1 MNRKQSI
8 DSSKAFSN
16 FCHTFQNEWLPILG
30 VTDERVYSPK
40 LDVLVIGSDEVFNC
54 TQSNLDVGYS
64 PQLFGYENSAE
75 KLITYAASFGSTTIE
90 KLDKYGKTTE
100 ISNLLK
106 EFDAI
111 SVRDKNSHD
120 IIKTLTAIDPI
131 DSIDPVLLYDFS
143 NEVDNIDVDL
153 SNYIVVYAYSE
164 RINKIEAE
172 AIQAFAH
179 SKGKKTLSIG
189 VKQSFTDLYVNV
201 DPFTLLA
208 YIKNADYVITDTFH
222 GTVFSIML
230 FSVCTSMPGSCLIQN
245 QNCRV
250 TKQCSRKR
258 NQLFLSLGKHGP
270 TLPHLCFISFR
281 HFPDKRIGTD
291 NFSRF
296 FNFLLC
302 GIQFSVPDIICNC
315 SRKNKTV
322 LHSTPHLRTRNHD
335 FSLILAYHTQGEV
348 IYWKYLDEEPE
359 GARRIAEYFAK
370 VSGYRIEE
378 TPAASGYAGYKDWF
392 INFYDRPGYTI
403 EAGLG
408 ENPLPM
414 EQFSKIYKDNVGIL
428 LGGMTELE

>member
-1 MNRKQSI
+1 M
-8 DSSKAFSN
+8 
-16 FCHTFQNEWLPILG
+16 
-30 VTDERVYSPK
+30 
-40 LDVLVIGSDEVFNC
+40 LVIGSDEVFNC

-230 FSVCTSMPGSCLIQN
+230 FIVHINIGSCLIQN

-302 GIQFSVPDIICNC
+302 GMQFSVPDIICNC
-315 SRKNKTV
+315 SEKIKLSCIIIPICARET
-322 LHSTPHLRTRNHD
+322 SR
-335 FSLILAYHTQGEV
+335 FSLILAYHTQE
-348 IYWKYLDEEPE
+348 K
-359 GARRIAEYFAK
+359 
-370 VSGYRIEE
+370 
-378 TPAASGYAGYKDWF
+378 
-392 INFYDRPGYTI
+392 
-403 EAGLG
+403 
-408 ENPLPM
+408 
-414 EQFSKIYKDNVGIL
+414 
-428 LGGMTELE
+428 

>member
-1 MNRKQSI
+1 MNIGIMSMQRIINYGSFLQAYGLKKTIQNMGHTVTFVDYRVGEPLVSESISSNQKFESKFKRMMKVFFSPPYRMNRKQSI
-8 DSSKAFSN
+8 DSSKAVSN
-16 FCHTFQNEWLPILG
+16 FRHTFQNEWLPMLG

-54 TQSNLDVGYS
+54 TQPNLDVGYS

-153 SNYIVVYAYSE
+153 SNYIVVYAYSG

-222 GTVFSIML
+222 GTVFSIKYQTPFATL
-230 FSVCTSMPGSCLIQN
+230 IRPSNIEKLSDLLEKFDLSSRTVNDVSNIKDVCTEEI
-245 QNCRV
+245 
-250 TKQCSRKR
+250 
-258 NQLFLSLGKHGP
+258 
-270 TLPHLCFISFR
+270 
-281 HFPDKRIGTD
+281 DKLNILK
-291 NFSRF
+291 
-296 FNFLLC
+296 LL
-302 GIQFSVPDIICNC
+302 
-315 SRKNKTV
+315 KTYRE
-322 LHSTPHLRTRNHD
+322 SAIT
-335 FSLILAYHTQGEV
+335 
-348 IYWKYLDEEPE
+348 YL
-359 GARRIAEYFAK
+359 
-370 VSGYRIEE
+370 
-378 TPAASGYAGYKDWF
+378 
-392 INFYDRPGYTI
+392 
-403 EAGLG
+403 
-408 ENPLPM
+408 
-414 EQFSKIYKDNVGIL
+414 KDNL
-428 LGGMTELE
+428 